1 MQVRKGAAA
10 DMPEI
15 RRIQRESPQAA
26 QWDVAEYSLLVV
38 ECEGSIA
45 GFLAWRTTAPD
56 EAEILNL
63 AVDRR
68 FRRRGAALALIG
80 ALQVENVFLEVR
92 EGNVAARSLYG
103 KAGFVEAGIR
113 FGYYSQPLE
122 SGIVMRLQ
130 S

>member
-1 MQVRKGAAA
+1 MQVRAGAAA
-10 DMPEI
+10 DMAEI

-26 QWDVAEYSLLVV
+26 QWDVSEYPLLVV

-45 GFLAWRTTAPD
+45 GFLAWRATAPD
-56 EAEILNL
+56 EGEILNL
-63 AVDRR
+63 AVDLR
-68 FRRRGAALALIG
+68 FRRRGAAQALIE
-80 ALQVENVFLEVR
+80 ALRVENVFLEVR
-92 EGNVAARSLYG
+92 EGNAAARSLYR

-113 FGYYSQPLE
+113 FGYYSHPFE